1 MDSLQALPTYLRN
14 DMVESLFFPSK
25 LFYYMSIFS
34 LSKEKSFLH
43 HFPTQIYTFAS
54 HSDSMSFS
62 KVISV
67 RVYLHR
73 LVFNTLSVQ
82 MYIQFPFFLSHLP
95 FPLPHFF
102 FSHKWYYIL
111 VLFYNTTVLEFC
123 NLMDLSISDYINLP
137 NLQNY
142 QIDEDSKTYSIFNY
156 FPTDGCLSSF

>member
-102 FSHKWYYIL
+102 FSHKCIIFQYFSIIQQCWSSVIL
-111 VLFYNTTVLEFC
+111 WIFL
-123 NLMDLSISDYINLP
+123 
-137 NLQNY
+137 Y
-142 QIDEDSKTYSIFNY
+142 QII
-156 FPTDGCLSSF
+156 